1 MIAQVC
7 ECHRCGGMMVETY
20 ADLISPSEIG
30 EAVILW
36 RCVNCGDYLDRQILL
51 NRTAPE
57 AAPCFQPGRARHR
70 AVPRRARPV
79 AVHRQA
85 QEERTTPRL

>member
-85 QEERTTPRL
+85 QEERTTLRL